1 MRYLLSLSL
10 LLLFSCSSV
19 KNQADAKKT
28 NPVNLKGTSWMLSS
42 VPDFK
47 PEKLKKPVTLNFS
60 DSSNKMGGYSG
71 CNGYGGTYTVKGS
84 ELKMEEILGTL
95 MACMPGMKTES
106 KLYDALRNTDHYKVS
121 GGKLIL
127 MQGTK
132 VLAEF
137 VPLKKEEK

>member
-19 KNQADAKKT
+19 KNQADAKKEK
-28 NPVNLKGTSWMLSS
+28 PARLKGTSWTLSS
-42 VPDFK
+42 FPDFK
-47 PEKLKKPVTLNFS
+47 MEKLKNTATLVFN
-60 DSSNKMGGYSG
+60 DTSSRIGGYSG
-71 CNGYGGTYTVKGS
+71 CNSYGGSFEVNGTS
-84 ELKMEEILGTL
+84 LKMKDILGTL
-95 MACMPGMKTES
+95 KACMPGMKTES
-106 KLYDALRNTDHYKVS
+106 TLYNALNNTDHYKIS
-121 GGKLIL
+121 DGKLVL

>member
-19 KNQADAKKT
+19 KNQADAKKEKPARL
-28 NPVNLKGTSWMLSS
+28 NGTSWTLSS
-42 VPDFK
+42 FPNFK
-47 PEKLKKPVTLNFS
+47 MEKLKSTATLIFN
-60 DSSNKMGGYSG
+60 DTTNRIGGYSG
-71 CNGYGGTYTVKGS
+71 CNGYGGSYEVNGTS
-84 ELKMEEILGTL
+84 LKMKDILGTL
-95 MACMPGMKTES
+95 KACMPGMKTES
-106 KLYDALRNTDHYKVS
+106 TLYNALNNTDNYKIS
-121 GGKLIL
+121 DGKLVL